1 MGEAVRIL
9 GAFSVLAGLVILAGS
24 VSAGSARRA
33 REVALLKVL
42 GVTRAGAAAAL
53 GVEYALVG
61 LVAGLVGTLGATL
74 LSGAVLKAAFEVSFR
89 PDPALLAGTPLA
101 VALLA
106 AAAGLAV
113 SVRALRVR
121 PLEVLRGE

>member
-1 MGEAVRIL
+1 MGEAVRVL

-24 VSAGSARRA
+24 ISAGSARRA

-74 LSGAVLKAAFEVSFR
+74 LSGAVLEAAFEVSFR
-89 PDPALLAGTPLA
+89 PDPALLAGAPLA

-113 SVRALRVR
+113 SVRALRIR

>member
-1 MGEAVRIL
+1 MHVQPVLMNDFAKQWRDTSDSVL
-9 GAFSVLAGLVILAGS
+9 GAFLRGASLGDANLHYACLGGAFLS
-24 VSAGSARRA
+24 RA
-33 REVALLKVL
+33 V
-42 GVTRAGAAAAL
+42 
-53 GVEYALVG
+53 
-61 LVAGLVGTLGATL
+61 

>member
-1 MGEAVRIL
+1 M
-9 GAFSVLAGLVILAGS
+9 
-24 VSAGSARRA
+24 
-33 REVALLKVL
+33 ALLKVL